1 MDIVQKFG
9 EDVAVPKNPERE
21 GSPRLIT
28 IGQIAEEHGVS
39 RSSVHN
45 YRRSATFPRP
55 VQVEGSTKTQYRA
68 DEVAAWFEAN
78 PPQQG
83 KRTDL
88 APPEPEQGE
97 PVTTTVDPRTAVLS
111 DLCHPEWNPV
121 SESHGMSHDDAV
133 KLLDAYRAAVL
144 REVATEIEEIDAHP
158 NASGKH
164 SDIYKALAHRFRRQ
178 ADEVAPQ

>member
-28 IGQIAEEHGVS
+28 IGQIAEVHGVS

-97 PVTTTVDPRTAVLS
+97 SMQQTTKRPAPITVRLTTAHWEAL
-111 DLCHPEWNPV
+111 LTQGRLRAWGEARQM
-121 SESHGMSHDDAV
+121 GMTVEQCDRIAD
-133 KLLDAYRAAVL
+133 AAVEGV
-144 REVATEIEEIDAHP
+144 REMVEEWARQQAE
-158 NASGKH
+158 ASDG
-164 SDIYKALAHRFRRQ
+164 
-178 ADEVAPQ
+178 

>member
-68 DEVAAWFEAN
+68 DEVAAWFKAN
-78 PPQQG
+78 PKQQG

-88 APPEPEQGE
+88 APANDEGE
-97 PVTTTVDPRTAVLS
+97 AVAKQQTEARPLSEDARTVLGIVWKWIEDANDGRGSDVGDLMHELETAGYGPVAEAS
-111 DLCHPEWNPV
+111 D
-121 SESHGMSHDDAV
+121 D
-133 KLLDAYRAAVL
+133 
-144 REVATEIEEIDAHP
+144 
-158 NASGKH
+158 
-164 SDIYKALAHRFRRQ
+164 
-178 ADEVAPQ
+178 